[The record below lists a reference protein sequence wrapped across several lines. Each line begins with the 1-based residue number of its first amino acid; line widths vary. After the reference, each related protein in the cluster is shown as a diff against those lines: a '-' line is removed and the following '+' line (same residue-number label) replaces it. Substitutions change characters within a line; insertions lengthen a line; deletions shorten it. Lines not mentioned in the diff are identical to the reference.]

1 MGTKG
6 EGKLKTEPP
15 SKVASNV
22 RDKKDKFTLRNLQKT
37 RVEQDLPPPERQ
49 DQIYKKEWN
58 KRKENLE
65 RRERN
70 GARESI
76 EMILS
81 YMGEISYNWEAQLK
95 LKEIE
100 RMTRL
105 AKSSKLQGTVT

>member
-15 SKVASNV
+15 SKVASTV

-37 RVEQDLPPPERQ
+37 RVEQDLPLPERQ

-65 RRERN
+65 RRERYA
-70 GARESI
+70 AREKYKNYT
-76 EMILS
+76 EL
-81 YMGEISYNWEAQLK
+81 YGEIFYNWEAIFKERNAQLK
-95 LKEIE
+95 LKEN
-100 RMTRL
+100 
-105 AKSSKLQGTVT
+105 